1 MESAI
6 ESGFSCTLG
15 VARGGVAVLSVG
27 FGSACRGLG
36 NGRSVVCTVFRCF
49 FCSCARVFVQHN
61 KTQTNK
67 QACFMSSV
75 FDCPLCAWRWGRGG
89 YVVARCARSSSF
101 VEHLTKLPFS
111 YCSLALSIRACNSGV
126 IVYSSPSKGTRTK
139 ACFRPLRII
148 TSSFI
153 AKSKYFFWLAR
164 NSFVLIMCMV
174 KFLV

>member
-1 MESAI
+1 MALQYLAW
-6 ESGFSCTLG
+6 GLALPVG
-15 VARGGVAVLSVG
+15 VWATAV
-27 FGSACRGLG
+27 
-36 NGRSVVCTVFRCF
+36 RCF
-49 FCSCARVFVQHN
+49 FCSCARAFVQHN

-67 QACFMSSV
+67 QVCFILSV
-75 FDCPLCAWRWGRGG
+75 FDYPLCAWRWGRGG
-89 YVVARCARSSSF
+89 YVVARCTRSSSY

-164 NSFVLIMCMV
+164 NSVTIQRYIQCISIYQTLN
-174 KFLV
+174 KA